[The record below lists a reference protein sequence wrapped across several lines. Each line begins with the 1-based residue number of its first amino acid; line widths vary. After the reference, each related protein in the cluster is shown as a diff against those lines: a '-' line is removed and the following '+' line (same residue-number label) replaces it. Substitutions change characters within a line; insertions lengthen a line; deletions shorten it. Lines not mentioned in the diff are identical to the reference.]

1 MSVSRLFLF
10 LLFLV
15 GLSSLPSY
23 GSLATPPLCSR
34 SDLAGLAD
42 ALRSQCPLWIER
54 SSSEEVEGDTLDEK
68 LAHVKDGAYFS
79 LLFYAS
85 WCPFSRNIKPT
96 FDALSSM
103 FPQIWHLTIEESS
116 AMPSVFSR
124 YGIHSFPSILL
135 ANRTAGI
142 RYHGSKDLDSLAHFY
157 SQTTGQDPAA
167 YFSVDQQKEKTK
179 VVQPCHRSAGELLK
193 KEPYLTFSL
202 LFIISRALTY
212 FFPKFIS
219 QIKAF
224 WMLYT
229 FRLHVNLSTLSE
241 LSQPLVRFLHVIDM
255 KRAWNKLRL
264 SNTTRNLHK
273 GAKNARVWASSLAS
287 VSLGESSSSSLR
299 STHSN

>member
-1 MSVSRLFLF
+1 MSVPRLFLF
-10 LLFLV
+10 ILFFLAC
-15 GLSSLPSY
+15 LSSLLAY
-23 GSLATPPLCSR
+23 GSFAAPPLCAR

-42 ALRSQCPLWIER
+42 SLRSQCPLWIER
-54 SSSEEVEGDTLDEK
+54 SFPEEVQGDTLDKK

-79 LLFYAS
+79 VLFHAS
-85 WCPFSRNIKPT
+85 WCPFSRNVKTT

-103 FPQIWHLTIEESS
+103 FPQIWHLTVEESS

-135 ANRTAGI
+135 ANRTAWI

-157 SQTTGQDPAA
+157 RQTTGQYPVA
-167 YFSVDQQKEKTK
+167 FFHVDQQKEKVK
-179 VVQPCHRSAGELLK
+179 VVQPWHRPAGELLK
-193 KEPYLTFSL
+193 NEPYLAFSL
-202 LFIISRALTY
+202 LFVFLRAFTY

-219 QIKAF
+219 EIKAF
-224 WMLYT
+224 WMVYT
-229 FRLHVNLSTLSE
+229 FRHLNLGTLSE

-264 SNTTRNLHK
+264 SNTTRNFHK

-287 VSLGESSSSSLR
+287 VSLGESSSLR
-299 STHSN
+299 STHLN